1 MTLIRSDERLPIARL
16 LGVLEDG
23 EQVARDCA
31 LAQAEMTSHG
41 GHRRFFLGQ
50 ARQEH
55 LHGLLFRGFRSWL
68 APRHIGASPAHD
80 PLERYRFLLDTAIR
94 RGDLVETILAEQ
106 VVLEGLGETLLHRIE
121 AGLIKRRASFVR
133 LRRILLHQEEAHH
146 AFGRR
151 VLAAAFQNGDTSIE
165 DLQVRAGPY
174 LTLAEAMVLELA
186 DVFASIDE
194 DASAW
199 AADLHNH
206 LPMWLTAG
214 VSANG
219 PSPAP

>member
-16 LGVLEDG
+16 LGVLEEG
-23 EQVARDCA
+23 EHVARDCA
-31 LAQAEMTSHG
+31 LSQAEMTSHG

-55 LHGLLFRGFRSWL
+55 LHALLFRGFRSWL
-68 APRHIGASPAHD
+68 APRLAGASPTHD
-80 PLERYRFLLDTAIR
+80 PLERYRSLLDAAIQ
-94 RGDLVETILAEQ
+94 RGDLLETILAEQ
-106 VVLEGLGETLLHRIE
+106 VVLEGLGEALLHRIE
-121 AGLIKRRASFVR
+121 AGLVKRRASFVR
-133 LRRILLHQEEAHH
+133 LRRILLQQEEAHH

-151 VLAAAFQNGDTSIE
+151 VLTTAIQNGDTSIE

-174 LTLAEAMVLELA
+174 LPLAEAMVLELA

-199 AADLHNH
+199 ASDLNQY
-206 LPMWLTAG
+206 LPPWLTAG
-214 VSANG
+214 S